1 EDAAAQ
7 GRSRARS
14 TVGVHAQRQG
24 PRPAPRLDRASA
36 LIPQIL
42 ERLTGSR
49 LSTGGSVRIAG
60 VRVGIVD
67 VGANTVRPLVAARG
81 GQLLV
86 PVREDRVQLGL
97 GEEIERNGRISS
109 EKLADTAATA
119 AACVRRARKLGSAA
133 VEVLV
138 TSPGRQAENGHDLLS
153 RLAAP
158 TRAPTRGLSAEE
170 EAELARR
177 GAVRAAGDGPSSV
190 PGLDVGGGAVGG
202 GSAKIAGGSP
212 AKGPT
217 WVRSIDIGSL
227 RLTRRAFRDDPPTP
241 GDVARATRAIAEAF
255 DNVKPPRPRG
265 ALAVGG
271 TARAL

>member
-1 EDAAAQ
+1 HE
-7 GRSRARS
+7 
-14 TVGVHAQRQG
+14 QRQG

-67 VGANTVRPLVAARG
+67 VGANTVRLLVAARD

-119 AACVRRARKLGSAA
+119 AACVRRAPRLRSAA
-133 VEVLV
+133 
-138 TSPGRQAENGHDLLS
+138 A
-153 RLAAP
+153 
-158 TRAPTRGLSAEE
+158 
-170 EAELARR
+170 
-177 GAVRAAGDGPSSV
+177 
-190 PGLDVGGGAVGG
+190 
-202 GSAKIAGGSP
+202 
-212 AKGPT
+212 
-217 WVRSIDIGSL
+217 
-227 RLTRRAFRDDPPTP
+227 
-241 GDVARATRAIAEAF
+241 
-255 DNVKPPRPRG
+255 G
-265 ALAVGG
+265 ALVPVRG
-271 TARAL
+271 